1 MIKYKTIKK
10 LMFNF
15 QPETAHNIAES
26 GLKILPHCNY
36 LNTYMKEQNFVSD
49 TRLSQTIFGSR
60 FHNVVGLGA
69 GFDKNA
75 TMVQSMM
82 ALGFGFTEIGTVTPY
97 PQRGNPKPR
106 LFRHVEQES
115 IQNAM
120 GFNNEGSKEV
130 LERLQKTYPY
140 SIPIGVNIGKNKVT
154 TPENTIADYESLIER
169 FSEVADY
176 FVVNISSPNTPNL
189 RDLQNEEFIK
199 ELFEKLLK
207 LTNVPILLK
216 IAPDMSA
223 EVAINLCTCAVDSGA
238 SGIIATNTTIDY
250 DLLKSKGGYPKDFGG
265 VSGAVMSDKSY
276 MIFKDIARELHG
288 KTTLISVGGISDAD
302 DAYRRI
308 KVGASLV
315 QSLSGFIFKG
325 PSMCKDINNGILEL
339 MDKDGYNHI
348 SEAIG
353 SDWKQS

>member
-1 MIKYKTIKK
+1 MIKYDTIKN

-15 QPETAHNIAES
+15 QPETAHNIAEC
-26 GLKILPHCNY
+26 GLRILPHCNL
-36 LNTYMKEQNFVSD
+36 LNTYMKEQNFVHSS
-49 TRLSQTIFGSR
+49 RLTQTIFGSK

-75 TMVQSMM
+75 TMIGSMM
-82 ALGFGFTEIGTVTPY
+82 AMGFGFTEIGTVTPY
-97 PQRGNPKPR
+97 PQQGNPKPR
-106 LFRHVEQES
+106 LFRYPEQES

-120 GFNNEGSKEV
+120 GFNNQGSKKV
-130 LERLQKTYPY
+130 LKRVQKIYPY
-140 SIPIGVNIGKNKVT
+140 SIPIGINIGKNKVT
-154 TPENTIADYESLIER
+154 SQEKAINDYESLVQD
-169 FSEVADY
+169 FKEVADY

-199 ELFEKLLK
+199 ELFDKLLK
-207 LTNVPILLK
+207 LTDISILLK
-216 IAPDMSA
+216 IAPDMSS
-223 EVAINLCTCAVDSGA
+223 EVAINLCNCAVENGA

-250 DLLKSKGGYPKDFGG
+250 NLLKAKNAYPKDFGG
-265 VSGAVMSDKSY
+265 VSGKVLSDKSY
-276 MIFKDIARELHG
+276 MIFKDIAKELYG
-288 KTTLISVGGISDAD
+288 KTILISVGGISDAQ

-308 KVGASLV
+308 KAGASLV

-348 SEAIG
+348 SQAIG
-353 SDWKQS
+353 ADLK